1 MNTNKE
7 EKRRKKIV
15 EKYWREY
22 FSRKSFFLIWGFSL
36 FVSFVALLHGLSESW
51 AWEIAKTIITLDG
64 VILGFTIIG
73 VTLFS
78 SERTRSTSRIVGIFR
93 KHLKD
98 FWKELRV
105 VEVSNSE
112 NIKRRFVSSLESAI
126 TEAFVVPSTLPAGMK
141 FLVISIAFAL
151 SLFGVSDATL
161 NDIILRDVF
170 KVLFSLSIVF
180 MMLGIYFTFKFME
193 EIFFTSISIDMTE
206 SLEKSLETFIKEGEE
221 FITKQKERKP

>member
-7 EKRRKKIV
+7 EKRTKKIV
-15 EKYWREY
+15 EKYWRKY
-22 FSRKSFFLIWGFSL
+22 FNRKSFFLIWFFS
-36 FVSFVALLHGLSESW
+36 FSVSFVALLHGLSESW

-126 TEAFVVPSTLPAGMK
+126 TETFVVPSTLPACMV

-170 KVLFSLSIVF
+170 KVLFSLSIGF
-180 MMLGIYFTFKFME
+180 MMLGIFFTFKFME

-206 SLEKSLETFIKEGEE
+206 ALEKSLETFIKEGEE